1 MAKIE
6 LMGSHEI
13 RVRLGGISR
22 QRVYQITN
30 SKTFPDPVAA
40 LEMGKVWLKR
50 DVEAWI
56 REHRAN
62 LDDEEARSS

>member
-30 SKTFPDPVAA
+30 SKTFPDPVAE
-40 LEMGKVWLKR
+40 LEMGKVWLKSN
-50 DVEAWI
+50 VEKWI
-56 REHRAN
+56 RQHRPD
-62 LDDEEARSS
+62 L

>member
-1 MAKIE
+1 MVRKLP

-13 RVRLGGISR
+13 RMRLGGMSR

-30 SKTFPDPVAA
+30 HRTFPEPVAE
-40 LEMGKVWLKR
+40 LEMGKVWHKN

-56 REHRAN
+56 KRYRPN
-62 LDDEEARSS
+62 LAEDPEG